1 MKVTY
6 VTYLLISVLAALAI
20 ASPTGV
26 LRGNKKKLAAA
37 ATNNKKIDEFFKPS
51 GEGQSSRK
59 RPAPETSAPL
69 CPATGCSTEMVE
81 RISRSQKNHGRRYLK
96 CPTCEAFQWKGE
108 GVWCD
113 GNGRWSDAD
122 QFWSYY
128 GPYNAYDSYD
138 NNYEYDPYAALHHA
152 SIDPGYYDNPYE
164 CHLYR
169 EAMEAQKKREEGAA
183 KKKQNGDSST

>member
-20 ASPTGV
+20 ASPTEV

-69 CPATGCSTEMVE
+69 RPATGCRTEMVE

-113 GNGRWSDAD
+113 GNGRWSDGD
-122 QFWSYY
+122 ESWSYY
-128 GPYNAYDSYD
+128 GFYGSCNGYDIHGSPCVVDYT
-138 NNYEYDPYAALHHA
+138 PL
-152 SIDPGYYDNPYE
+152 DNPYE
-164 CHLYR
+164 CHFYR